1 MLQIV
6 LLYCTK
12 HAVMKR
18 LIICLLCLTT
28 FYSASGQSLDL
39 RLLEHIN
46 GPVSSSDQTWRD
58 VSTSTYFAIT
68 VIPAT
73 MLITGLA
80 EHDKELTVKSFEV
93 GGSIAL
99 ASISTVILKDI
110 TNRERPYLAHPKL
123 ITGKASEPGS
133 SFPSLHSSAAFATA
147 TSLSL
152 SFPKWYVIAPSFA
165 YAATVGYSRMY
176 LGVHYPSDVAA
187 GALIG
192 AGSSFLTWELQKLLN
207 KKYHYH

>member
-1 MLQIV
+1 MKK
-6 LLYCTK
+6 LL
-12 HAVMKR
+12 
-18 LIICLLCLTT
+18 ICLIYLTT
-28 FYSASGQSLDL
+28 VYSANGQSLDL

-68 VIPAT
+68 VIPAA

-80 EHDKELTVKSFEV
+80 EHDKVLTVKSFEM
-93 GGSIAL
+93 GGSIVL
-99 ASISTVILKDI
+99 ASVSTVILKDI
-110 TNRERPYLAHPKL
+110 TQRERPYLAHPNL
-123 ITGKASEPGS
+123 ITGKSSELGS
-133 SFPSLHSSAAFATA
+133 SFPSLHSSAVFATA

-165 YAATVGYSRMY
+165 YAATVGYSRLY
-176 LGVHYPSDVAA
+176 LGVHYPSDVAV

-192 AGSSFLTWELQKLLN
+192 AGSSFLTWKLQKLLN
-207 KKYHYH
+207 KKYHYHQE